1 MSKQNIVPGT
11 IILLISLALGGT
23 YFFFHS
29 NFVFLV
35 LSIFGV
41 LIVVSIITRPIKQL
55 KIVQY
60 FDLSFGWILASI
72 YLVATFAISI
82 GLVFFSIYLT
92 WVLLTIGF
100 KSIMWIF
107 GYAET
112 VRMNWADDNK
122 VLLYCST
129 LATVILA
136 SYQGNNLIILVN
148 KLFRISSNNKNPVE
162 ITEKFALLFV
172 KYADFR
178 RRCYEISIALY
189 IFSVIEKLFNK
200 NLLSLPLW
208 LTYKT
213 VALEVLLSFIAIDS
227 YVRNYPIK
235 RKKE

>member
-23 YFFFHS
+23 YFFFHT

-55 KIVQY
+55 RIVQY
-60 FDLSFGWILASI
+60 FDLGFGWILASI

-100 KSIMWIF
+100 KSIMWVF

-148 KLFRISSNNKNPVE
+148 KLFQISTNNKNSVE

-189 IFSVIEKLFNK
+189 IFSVIEKLLNK

-235 RKKE
+235 RRKE